1 MMGNFGSWR
10 SPRHGAIAT
19 EFAFVAPVLL
29 LLAIACADFGR
40 IPGHT
45 HVVSNAA
52 RSGAETGG
60 SKKFTDFT
68 RPSWEA
74 DVKQSIENELA
85 NLPSFDPNRMEIDVS
100 TTVDSSGLHVVTVEV
115 MYPFMTSVAWPGI
128 PRETNIRR
136 RVVYRQFR

>member
-1 MMGNFGSWR
+1 MNKFGSWR
-10 SPRHGAIAT
+10 SPRHAAIAT

-40 IPGHT
+40 ISGHT

-60 SKKFTDFT
+60 RKHFTDFT
-68 RPSWEA
+68 RPNWEA
-74 DVKQSIENELA
+74 DVRQAIENELA
-85 NLPSFDPNRMEIDVS
+85 NLPLFDPNQMEVDVITTIDP
-100 TTVDSSGLHVVTVEV
+100 SGLHVVTVEV
-115 MYPFMTSVAWPGI
+115 MYPFVTSVAWPGI